1 MLYFENL
8 KRVRTI
14 HFLVYIELIKKT
26 IHFRVDIENLC
37 KANYTFLILYT
48 YSLYKDYTVLI
59 VYRDYVRTM
68 HFWVY
73 YKEFMHARTIHF
85 WLVYNSCIHNWVIYK
100 DDNGKEKIADGERLI
115 ICLRHLHTCMGA
127 WKKHYWFNKNITL
140 CKPLFYVS
148 V

>member
-59 VYRDYVRTM
+59 VYRDYVRSRTM
-68 HFWVY
+68 HF
-73 YKEFMHARTIHF
+73 
-85 WLVYNSCIHNWVIYK
+85 
-100 DDNGKEKIADGERLI
+100 
-115 ICLRHLHTCMGA
+115 
-127 WKKHYWFNKNITL
+127 
-140 CKPLFYVS
+140 
-148 V
+148 